1 MQLLNDLP
9 LSLSF
14 SLLFFFFLFCF
25 LLNFWLVLFSA
36 TSNSFRMRW
45 VQIIKSGHNEPF
57 STNYSQMLGLP
68 FPRGN
73 WSGRGREGQ
82 AQSQAFF
89 QGDTK
94 A

>member
-1 MQLLNDLP
+1 MHLHILP
-9 LSLSF
+9 LALSF
-14 SLLFFFFLFCF
+14 SLLFFSLSCF
-25 LLNFWLVLFSA
+25 LLIFWLVLFSA

-45 VQIIKSGHNEPF
+45 VQITKSGHNEPF

-68 FPRGN
+68 LPGGN
-73 WSGRGREGQ
+73 WSIRGRRGQ